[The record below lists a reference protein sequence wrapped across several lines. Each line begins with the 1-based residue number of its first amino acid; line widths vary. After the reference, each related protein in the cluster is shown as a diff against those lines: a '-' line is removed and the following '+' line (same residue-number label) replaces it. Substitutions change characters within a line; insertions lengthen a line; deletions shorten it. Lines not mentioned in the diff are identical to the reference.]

1 MADKRP
7 WQEINPCWTVFIFFK
22 PWWLLKAVNT
32 KPWGRSCWGTSSR
45 RAQATKENPSA
56 SETSLWALTEPLG
69 SWTYKKIQTLTLW
82 WHGHQAGQGTAR
94 GASPTPAGGLHRGSP
109 REELSLQCQG
119 SKCCC
124 WAEQG
129 VSSLPSLHQQKASIQ
144 ALIWQQSNTVL
155 PVFCICC
162 VWLGPGTWVCETSM
176 HCLVGP
182 RGWNGENH

>member
-22 PWWLLKAVNT
+22 PWRLLKGRKHQALGEKLLRYIKQACTGNQGKSVSQWD
-32 KPWGRSCWGTSSR
+32 KP
-45 RAQATKENPSA
+45 
-56 SETSLWALTEPLG
+56 WALTEPLG

-82 WHGHQAGQGTAR
+82 WHGHQAGQGSPR

-109 REELSLQCQG
+109 REELSLRYQG

-162 VWLGPGTWVCETSM
+162 V
-176 HCLVGP
+176 
-182 RGWNGENH
+182 